1 LNKYRVYMDLYDELD
16 TEANSPLEALE
27 HFRMVLQLLTPDEFI
42 NLSTFTVDD
51 LTNNCRTEI
60 NS

>member
-1 LNKYRVYMDLYDELD
+1 MNKYRVYMDLYDELD
-16 TEANSPLEALE
+16 TEATSPLEALE

-42 NLSTFTVDD
+42 NMSTFTVDD